1 MKAYSQDLR
10 ARAIKLF
17 DDGYE
22 RKHIKSILSISYDT
36 LNDWIRRYKRTG
48 DYSSRQHLN
57 KGFTRKFTDKEA
69 VLTYLA
75 EHPNA
80 LALEIRDAVAPDIP
94 LSTFRDALVW
104 MEITY
109 KKREFIY
116 TKR

>member
-36 LNDWIRRYKRTG
+36 LNDWIRRYERTG

-57 KGFTRKFTDKEA
+57 KGFARKFTDKEA
-69 VLTYLA
+69 VLTC
-75 EHPNA
+75 
-80 LALEIRDAVAPDIP
+80 
-94 LSTFRDALVW
+94 LVW
-104 MEITY
+104 GGCPNN
-109 KKREFIY
+109 FISFSLKHIRRFIKNIRFNSIPFY
-116 TKR
+116 GSVKWCFHF